1 MPASLPSKKANA
13 VRFLHTSDWHIGKLL
28 NERSRQLEHERF
40 FDWLIDVVRVESIE
54 AILLA
59 GDVFDTAYPSQAAQ
73 KLYYDFCARLF
84 RECDCRF
91 FVVAGNHDSAL
102 HLEAPSQVLRA
113 LQAHVVGSLS
123 ADPDD
128 RILVYPDPEQPRLA
142 IAALPFLRDRD
153 LRVGHLGESPD
164 EIKAE
169 ITAGIRERYRETA
182 DALASAYPG
191 VPAIATGHLTVLGA
205 TTSDSERDVH
215 IGGLGSVGA
224 DAFPDLFGYVA
235 LGHLH
240 RAQMVGGNERIR
252 YSGSPIPL
260 SFSEAKDAKEVR
272 VVDVSPSGVTQYP
285 LDIPVFRQLAQVR
298 VNSATLEAEIE
309 SLDPGVTDLPT
320 WIEVIVEDAT
330 FDDDL
335 NERARVA
342 AEGRDFEILRVMRA
356 SLVGPAG
363 TPPVDPTDDEAIG
376 RLLDEPDSVFDHLLE
391 QHEELTAED
400 RDRLRTV
407 FAQLLEID
415 SHADEVAE

>member
-1 MPASLPSKKANA
+1 MPASLPSKQTDTI
-13 VRFLHTSDWHIGKLL
+13 RLLHTSDWHIGKLL
-28 NERSRQLEHERF
+28 NDRSRQLEHERF
-40 FDWLIDVVRVESIE
+40 FDWLIGAVQAESIE

-59 GDVFDTAYPSQAAQ
+59 GDVFDTAYPSQVAQ

-102 HLEAPSQVLRA
+102 HLEAPSQVLKA
-113 LQAHVVGSLS
+113 LNAHVVGFLPSDL
-123 ADPDD
+123 DD
-128 RILVYPDPEQPRLA
+128 RILVLPDPVQPRLA

-153 LRVGHLGESPD
+153 LRVGRLGESPD

-191 VPAIATGHLTVLGA
+191 LPAIATGHLTVLGA
-205 TTSDSERDVH
+205 STSDSERDVH

-240 RAQMVGGNERIR
+240 RPQLVGGDERVR

-260 SFSEAKDAKEVR
+260 SFSEASDTKEVR
-272 VVDVSPSGVTQYP
+272 VVDVSPDGVAQYQLEIP
-285 LDIPVFRQLAQVR
+285 LFRKLVQVR

-309 SLDPGVTDLPT
+309 SLDPGGTGLPT

-342 AEGRDFEILRVMRA
+342 AEGRDFEILRVVRA
-356 SLVGPAG
+356 NLAGPVEMTAEG
-363 TPPVDPTDDEAIG
+363 STADEAIG
-376 RLLDEPDSVFDHLLE
+376 RLLDEPSSVFDHLLE
-391 QHEELTAED
+391 QHEELAAED
-400 RDRLRTV
+400 RDLLRTV

-415 SHADEVAE
+415 SHADEVAQ